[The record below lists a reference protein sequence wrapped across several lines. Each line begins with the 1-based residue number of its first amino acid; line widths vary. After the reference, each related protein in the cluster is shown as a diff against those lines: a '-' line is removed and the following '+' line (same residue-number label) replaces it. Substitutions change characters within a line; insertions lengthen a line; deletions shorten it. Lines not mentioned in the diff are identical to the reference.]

1 MREMLKG
8 ELCTPC
14 KDILFSKEERQW
26 ILEQLRMENAQLHEK
41 YEELI
46 LGKTGILVSKVPSLS
61 PAPGSS
67 LDAATGSLLGQRIG
81 GLSLDHDLGS
91 RKFIPS
97 TLLYQL
103 KEEQES
109 EKLQMFQTV
118 VNAIDE
124 LTSLMITET
133 LWIKDPTDG
142 RYIIHRDNYEKTFPR
157 ISHLKGSRARFES
170 SKAEGIVRMKGTELV
185 GMLMNSTKRPDLFPT
200 ISTKAMTIR
209 ELGTQSGSLSG
220 SLQLVYEQMHV
231 LSPLVAPREF
241 FCLHYCEQINEV
253 EWIIVEVSYDCFNE
267 SQQTSPFRS
276 WRLPS
281 GCFVKDLPNGC
292 SKITWVEHVQVNDKA
307 LTHRICRDFVFR
319 GLAYGAERW
328 LLSLQ
333 RMGERFACEMVGN
346 ATGQDLG
353 GGTLIFLYFSFAF
366 PVPIYLF
373 YFYLLPSCG
382 CFTIL
387 FVSVIIVREGKRSI
401 MDLTHRMVKNL
412 CASLTMKR
420 KLDIPQLSELNSS
433 GIRVSMFNSMGQG
446 QPQGLIVNATI
457 SLWLPHP
464 YQVVFDFLRDEK
476 LRYQWDSMFKGNQSQ
491 QIASIAY
498 GYHPGNCISILKPL
512 IACENNNTLVLQ
524 ESCIDPLGAIITYA
538 PITIKCLDMAL
549 SGADSSTI
557 PILPS
562 GFIISGDGHPDTRAR
577 ASSSTTRPIAGG
589 SLLTVVYQI
598 PTRNASSSRQVDIEL
613 VASIKELVSSTVQ
626 DIWSALHCGG
636 ID

>member
-1 MREMLKG
+1 MSMKAQVLRGQEGVPIGTRLLRLKGSKRKGKVDFAQKERIEGSALREENERFKFENLVMREMLKG

-46 LGKTGILVSKVPSLS
+46 IGKTGILVSKVPSLP

-118 VNAIDE
+118 VNAIGE
-124 LTSLMITET
+124 LTSLMVTET

-157 ISHLKGSRARFES
+157 ISHLKGSHTRFES
-170 SKAEGIVRMKGTELV
+170 SKAEGI
-185 GMLMNSTKRPDLFPT
+185 
-200 ISTKAMTIR
+200 
-209 ELGTQSGSLSG
+209 
-220 SLQLVYEQMHV
+220 
-231 LSPLVAPREF
+231 
-241 FCLHYCEQINEV
+241 
-253 EWIIVEVSYDCFNE
+253 
-267 SQQTSPFRS
+267 
-276 WRLPS
+276 
-281 GCFVKDLPNGC
+281 
-292 SKITWVEHVQVNDKA
+292 ITWVEHVQVNDKA

-353 GGTLIFLYFSFAF
+353 GG
-366 PVPIYLF
+366 
-373 YFYLLPSCG
+373 
-382 CFTIL
+382 
-387 FVSVIIVREGKRSI
+387 KRSI
-401 MDLTHRMVKNL
+401 MNLTHRMVKNL

-420 KLDIPQLSELNSS
+420 KLDIPQLSELNNS

-476 LRYQWDSMFKGNQSQ
+476 LRYQ
-491 QIASIAY
+491 
-498 GYHPGNCISILKPL
+498 PL
-512 IACENNNTLVLQ
+512 IAWENNNTLVLQ
-524 ESCIDPLGAIITYA
+524 ESCIDPLGAIITHA